1 MTRVNDHTA
10 SKSARKREYLLLQ
23 ALGEKLIAL
32 PVTDLESMEL
42 DDRLLDAI
50 VAAKAMRSR
59 GALRRQRQL
68 IGKLMRSADAVRIE
82 ATLASLGRGDRET
95 NALFRSAEQWRDRMC
110 AEGAEALAAFARL
123 TGDGGA
129 LARLL
134 RELDAA
140 VTETARRSIRRR
152 LFREIHAELQDL
164 AKENGKSE

>member
-95 NALFRSAEQWRDRMC
+95 NALFRSDR
-110 AEGAEALAAFARL
+110 
-123 TGDGGA
+123 
-129 LARLL
+129 
-134 RELDAA
+134 
-140 VTETARRSIRRR
+140 
-152 LFREIHAELQDL
+152 
-164 AKENGKSE
+164 KSVV